1 MNILTVENITK
12 AYGER
17 KLFDN
22 ASFYLQEGEKVGVIG
37 INGTGKSTLL
47 KIAAGMEEPDEGSVT
62 RANHVVVRFLSQQ
75 PVFEPEDTILE
86 SVLKGNEKSLSVG
99 RGSDEEKGHGEW
111 ELESQA
117 KSMLTRLGVTD
128 FGQKCGELS
137 GGQKKRLALVATLLM
152 PADILILDEPTNHL
166 DNSMADWL
174 EDYLKKWKGA
184 LIMVTHDRYFLDSVA
199 NRIIEID
206 KGNIYSYQANY
217 EGYLAMKAEREEMQA
232 AGERKRQ
239 TILRNELAWMQRG
252 ARARSTKQ
260 KARIQRFEELKN
272 AEGPMADGRVEMGSV
287 SSRMGRTTVEL
298 SHISKAY
305 GEKRLIEDFSYVF
318 LKNDRVGFIGPNGCG
333 KTTLMKILT
342 GQLPPDSGEV
352 VVGQTIKIGYYAQE
366 IGSGE
371 PEPATGG
378 TPYID
383 VKTAAMDPTKRVID
397 YIRDTAE
404 YVQTK
409 EGSISASQML
419 ERFLF
424 PGEEQYGL
432 IGKLSG
438 GEKRRLNL
446 LRVLMEAPNV
456 LILDEPTNDLDVT
469 TLAILEDYL
478 DSFDGIV
485 ITVSHDR
492 YFLDRIVQRIFAFE
506 ENGSLKQ
513 YEGGYTDYALRRY
526 MEETAAETGEAKG
539 KAGGTAGQ
547 EAADADRTGK
557 KGKPEHVKGKKLKF
571 TFQEQRDYETI
582 EAEIASL
589 EEKAERLEEE
599 TASAATDF
607 VKLNQLT
614 KEKEEVEALLEQKME
629 RWMYLEDL
637 AARIEAEN

>member
-86 SVLKGNEKSLSVG
+86 SVLKGNEKSRPVS
-99 RGSDEEKGHGEW
+99 RGSDEENGHGEW

-272 AEGPMADGRVEMGSV
+272 AAVSYTHLTLPTTERV
-287 SSRMGRTTVEL
+287 
-298 SHISKAY
+298 
-305 GEKRLIEDFSYVF
+305 
-318 LKNDRVGFIGPNGCG
+318 
-333 KTTLMKILT
+333 
-342 GQLPPDSGEV
+342 
-352 VVGQTIKIGYYAQE
+352 
-366 IGSGE
+366 
-371 PEPATGG
+371 
-378 TPYID
+378 
-383 VKTAAMDPTKRVID
+383 
-397 YIRDTAE
+397 
-404 YVQTK
+404 
-409 EGSISASQML
+409 
-419 ERFLF
+419 
-424 PGEEQYGL
+424 
-432 IGKLSG
+432 
-438 GEKRRLNL
+438 
-446 LRVLMEAPNV
+446 
-456 LILDEPTNDLDVT
+456 
-469 TLAILEDYL
+469 
-478 DSFDGIV
+478 
-485 ITVSHDR
+485 
-492 YFLDRIVQRIFAFE
+492 
-506 ENGSLKQ
+506 
-513 YEGGYTDYALRRY
+513 
-526 MEETAAETGEAKG
+526 
-539 KAGGTAGQ
+539 
-547 EAADADRTGK
+547 
-557 KGKPEHVKGKKLKF
+557 
-571 TFQEQRDYETI
+571 
-582 EAEIASL
+582 
-589 EEKAERLEEE
+589 
-599 TASAATDF
+599 
-607 VKLNQLT
+607 
-614 KEKEEVEALLEQKME
+614 
-629 RWMYLEDL
+629 
-637 AARIEAEN
+637 